1 MAPEV
6 TRAGTI
12 LAVADVERS
21 LAFYRDMLG
30 FELEATY
37 DDPPYATLAAPV
49 RGCRW
54 PSRATPPRTAR
65 ACRWSRRA
73 DPSRLAAILVLEVED
88 CLGAHRELSAAGV
101 RFLAEPYSPPWGGH
115 RCFAVDPDGNLSSWS
130 SRHEGRAARRARRR
144 SRSAAVAR
152 PGARPTIATRSCA

>member
-1 MAPEV
+1 MAPVV

-37 DDPPYATLAAPV
+37 DDPPYATLACAGARVSLAEQGHPAIDRPGVSMVAP
-49 RGCRW
+49 
-54 PSRATPPRTAR
+54 SDRA
-65 ACRWSRRA
+65 
-73 DPSRLAAILVLEVED
+73 RLAAILVLEVQD
-88 CLGAHRELSAAGV
+88 CLGAHRDLAAAGV

-115 RCFAVDPDGNLSSWS
+115 RCFAVDPDGNLVELEQPS
-130 SRHEGRAARRARRR
+130 
-144 SRSAAVAR
+144 
-152 PGARPTIATRSCA
+152 

>member
-1 MAPEV
+1 MAPVV

-37 DDPPYATLAAPV
+37 DDPPYATLARAGARVSLAQQGHPAEDRPGVSMVAP
-49 RGCRW
+49 
-54 PSRATPPRTAR
+54 P
-65 ACRWSRRA
+65 
-73 DPSRLAAILVLEVED
+73 DPSRLAAILVLEVQD
-88 CLGAHRELSAAGV
+88 CLGAHRELTAAGV

-115 RCFAVDPDGNLSSWS
+115 RCFAVDPDGNLVELEQPS
-130 SRHEGRAARRARRR
+130 
-144 SRSAAVAR
+144 
-152 PGARPTIATRSCA
+152 

>member
-1 MAPEV
+1 MAPVV

-37 DDPPYATLAAPV
+37 DDPPYATLARAGARVSLAQEGHPAADRPGVSMVAP
-49 RGCRW
+49 
-54 PSRATPPRTAR
+54 
-65 ACRWSRRA
+65 A

-88 CLGAHRELSAAGV
+88 CLGAHRELTAAGV

-115 RCFAVDPDGNLSSWS
+115 RCFAVDPDGNLVELEQPS
-130 SRHEGRAARRARRR
+130 
-144 SRSAAVAR
+144 
-152 PGARPTIATRSCA
+152 